1 VIEPLDP
8 RLYREI
14 VHRALDEDVGSGD
27 VTTGA
32 TVSASQ
38 RARGVLLVKAD
49 CVLAGLEVAFEAF
62 RQAAEMGAG
71 VISAESPAAEK
82 GPYPF
87 SEGATPEK
95 GYGPFFSAHKQ
106 DGEWCRTGEEI
117 AEVTGPAAALL
128 IAERTALNFLQRLS
142 GIATRTRQFVD
153 AAGGRITIL
162 DTRKTTPMLR
172 VLEKY
177 AVRAGGA
184 TNHRTGL
191 YDAVLIKDNHI
202 RLAGGVN
209 AAVER
214 TRRYRP
220 ELPIE
225 IEAQSLAQV
234 DEALAAG
241 ADTILLDNLSLEEI
255 REAVTRTHGRALT
268 EISGGVTLDRI
279 PQLAATGAGFVSVGA
294 LTHSAPAI
302 DISFELEPI

>member
-1 VIEPLDP
+1 VIDPLDP
-8 RLYREI
+8 GLYRDI
-14 VHRALDEDVGSGD
+14 VRRALDEDVGSGD
-27 VTTGA
+27 VTTAA
-32 TVSASQ
+32 TVSPTQ
-38 RARGVLLVKAD
+38 RARGVFLVKAD
-49 CVLAGLEVAFEAF
+49 CVIAGLEVAFEAF
-62 RQAAEMGAG
+62 RQA
-71 VISAESPAAEK
+71 EK
-82 GPYPF
+82 GSGVDPSF
-87 SEGATPEK
+87 V
-95 GYGPFFSAHKQ
+95 AHKQ
-106 DGEWCRTGEEI
+106 DGERCRAGEKI
-117 AEVTGPAAALL
+117 AEVTGSAAALL

-142 GIATRTRQFVD
+142 GIATRARQFVD
-153 AAGGRITIL
+153 AAQGRITVL
-162 DTRKTTPMLR
+162 DTRKTTPTLR
-172 VLEKY
+172 ALEKY

-202 RLAGGVN
+202 RLAGSVN
-209 AAVER
+209 AAITR

-220 ELPIE
+220 DMPIE

-255 REAVTRTHGRALT
+255 REAVTHTHGRALT

-302 DISFELEPI
+302 DISFELEPV